1 MSSTFI
7 PMIPCNVAGP
17 LGVLHLPRLW
27 LKVSLEARG
36 KLASG
41 YPGIGKGFDQM
52 VIDGL
57 GLNADAVRKFV
68 TDKKPTYSEFEAWV
82 KQQPGVKL
90 DRASVNKLNTAILG
104 YHHGDETRQGILQT
118 AGYADNGAVLGAAVE
133 LNALDDW
140 SAFHAEVLK

>member
-1 MSSTFI
+1 MSSSII
-7 PMIPCNVAGP
+7 PMIPCSVAGP

-57 GLNADAVRKFV
+57 GLKADAVRAFISEKR
-68 TDKKPTYSEFEAWV
+68 PSYAEFEAWM
-82 KQQPGVKL
+82 KKQPGVKL
-90 DRASVNKLNTAILG
+90 DRVSVYKLNQSILA
-104 YHHGDETRQGILQT
+104 YHHGAELRQEILKA
-118 AGYADNGAVLGAAVE
+118 AGYPEDGSVTRSAVE
-133 LNALDDW
+133 LNALEDW
-140 SAFHAEVLK
+140 ASFHAAELK